1 MSDVRIQRLD
11 GRHAAQYRALS
22 LEAYARHP
30 QAFASSIGNRGA
42 IPLAWWAAR
51 LDDEWD
57 VQLGAF
63 QGEVLVGIVG
73 LALELE
79 AHARHK
85 ATLFGLYVSQ
95 AWRQGGVGYQLVQG
109 VLAEAREQPQVRLI
123 QLTVTAGSDA
133 AIALYRRCGF
143 MQSGLESLAVR
154 VGDDY
159 FDKIHM
165 CREAREL

>member
-1 MSDVRIQRLD
+1 MSDVFIQRLD
-11 GRHAAQYRALS
+11 GRHAQEYRALS

-30 QAFASSIGNRGA
+30 QAFASSIGNRAA

-51 LDDEWD
+51 LDDELD
-57 VQLGAF
+57 LLLGAF
-63 QGEVLVGIVG
+63 DGEVLLGIVG

-79 AHARHK
+79 AGARHQ

-109 VLAEAREQPQVRLI
+109 VLAEAREQPQVRRV
-123 QLTVTAGSDA
+123 QLTVTEGSDA

-143 MQSGLESLAVR
+143 VQSGLESLAVR

-165 CREAREL
+165 CREIRAH